1 MIRINLVAGE
11 RKPLKPARSFAIG
24 QKVALAGSL
33 VLILTALL
41 GGWRYRSTSQEEAR
55 LATEIETARR
65 EEVRLAEAL
74 KQVTALETQRV
85 QWQQRVS
92 LIDDLR
98 RGQTAPVHIID
109 QISRSLPELTWLTS
123 LRQDGYDV
131 TLEGHCTSL
140 TALSD
145 FVGNLEATR
154 YFKRPVEIVMSE
166 VIAGQSGPSQPSPN
180 QSSAG
185 ELIRFT
191 IKGTFRMADLE
202 SNGPKAVPPGGP
214 VG

>member
-11 RKPLKPARSFAIG
+11 RRVLKPARSFDPS
-24 QKVALAGSL
+24 QRVTLAGSL
-33 VLILTALL
+33 LLIVMALL
-41 GGWRYRSTSQEEAR
+41 GGWRYWSTSQEEAR
-55 LATEIETARR
+55 LATEIDTARR

-74 KQVTALETQRV
+74 KQVSALEAQRV

-92 LIDDLR
+92 LIDELR

-131 TLEGHCTSL
+131 TLDGHCTSL

-145 FVGNLEATR
+145 FVGNLESTR
-154 YFKRPVEIVMSE
+154 YFKRPVEIVTSE
-166 VIAGQSGPSQPSPN
+166 VVAGQ
-180 QSSAG
+180 AG
-185 ELIRFT
+185 ATDLIRFT
-191 IKGTFRMADLE
+191 IKGTFRMAGIE
-202 SNGPKAVPPGGP
+202 SGPPKASPPGGP

>member
-11 RKPLKPARSFAIG
+11 RKPLKPERSFAIS
-24 QKVALAGSL
+24 QKIALAGSL
-33 VLILTALL
+33 LLILTALL
-41 GGWRYRSTSQEEAR
+41 GGWRYWSTSQEEAR

-74 KQVTALETQRV
+74 KQVTALEAQRV

-166 VIAGQSGPSQPSPN
+166 VIAGQTGPSQ
-180 QSSAG
+180 SSTG

-191 IKGTFRMADLE
+191 IKGTFRMAGLE
-202 SNGPKAVPPGGP
+202 SSGPKAVPPGGP

>member
-1 MIRINLVAGE
+1 MIRINLVAE

-24 QKVALAGSL
+24 QKVTLAGSL
-33 VLILTALL
+33 LLILTALL
-41 GGWRYRSTSQEEAR
+41 GGWRYWSTSQEEAR
-55 LATEIETARR
+55 LAMEIEAARR
-65 EEVRLAEAL
+65 EDVRLAEAL
-74 KQVTALETQRV
+74 KHVAALEAQRV
-85 QWQQRVS
+85 QWQRRVS
-92 LIDDLR
+92 LIDELR

-154 YFKRPVEIVMSE
+154 YFRRPVEIVMSE
-166 VIAGQSGPSQPSPN
+166 VVAAQGAPST
-180 QSSAG
+180 SAG
-185 ELIRFT
+185 ELIRFA
-191 IKGTFRMADLE
+191 IKGTFRMAGLE
-202 SNGPKAVPPGGP
+202 SSAPNSVPPGGP
-214 VG
+214 VD

>member
-11 RKPLKPARSFAIG
+11 RRALKPARSFDPS
-24 QKVALAGSL
+24 QRVTLAGSL
-33 VLILTALL
+33 LLIVTVLL
-41 GGWRYRSTSQEEAR
+41 GGWRYWSTSQDEAR
-55 LATEIETARR
+55 LVTEIDSARR

-74 KQVTALETQRV
+74 KQVSALEAQRV

-92 LIDDLR
+92 LIDELR
-98 RGQTAPVHIID
+98 KGQTAPVHIID

-131 TLEGHCTSL
+131 TLDGHCTSL

-145 FVGNLEATR
+145 FVGNLESTR
-154 YFKRPVEIVMSE
+154 YFKRPVEIVTSE
-166 VIAGQSGPSQPSPN
+166 VVAGQ
-180 QSSAG
+180 AG
-185 ELIRFT
+185 ATDLIRFT
-191 IKGTFRMADLE
+191 IKGTFRMAGLE
-202 SNGPKAVPPGGP
+202 SGPPKASPPGGP